1 MPRGREPFSNMG
13 SPNRSRWVIDMTRI
27 TSVLVVLLWVSGAGC
42 TKPPRPA
49 AEPQPPVVRDDG
61 LVTQVLAPGDGD
73 AAKKGDKLKLHFV
86 GTLLDGGV
94 FDSSRARGQPFSFWV
109 GEGQVVPGLD
119 QGLLGMREGEVR
131 RITVPPALG
140 YGLEPKPKIPPN
152 STLVFEVELL
162 DVR

>member
-1 MPRGREPFSNMG
+1 M
-13 SPNRSRWVIDMTRI
+13 
-27 TSVLVVLLWVSGAGC
+27 
-42 TKPPRPA
+42 
-49 AEPQPPVVRDDG
+49 
-61 LVTQVLAPGDGD
+61 LAPGDGD
-73 AAKKGDKLKLHFV
+73 AAKKGDKISLHFV

-131 RITVPPALG
+131 RITIPPALG
-140 YGLEPKPKIPPN
+140 YGLEAKPKIPPN

>member
-1 MPRGREPFSNMG
+1 MKC
-13 SPNRSRWVIDMTRI
+13 II
-27 TSVLVVLLWVSGAGC
+27 SVLGMSLCLAGSSC
-42 TKPPRPA
+42 KKPPRPP
-49 AEPQPPVVRDDG
+49 AEPQAPVVRDDG
-61 LVTQVLAPGDGD
+61 LTTQVLAPGDGD
-73 AAKKGDKLKLHFV
+73 TAKKGDKIALHFV

-119 QGLLGMREGEVR
+119 QGLLGMREGELR
-131 RITVPPALG
+131 RITIPPALG
-140 YGLEPKPKIPPN
+140 YGLEAKPKIPAN